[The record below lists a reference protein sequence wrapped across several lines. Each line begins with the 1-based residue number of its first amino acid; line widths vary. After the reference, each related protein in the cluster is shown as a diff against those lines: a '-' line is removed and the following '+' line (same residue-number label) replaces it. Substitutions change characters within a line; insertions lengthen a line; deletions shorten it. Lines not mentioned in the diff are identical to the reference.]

1 MGETAARHLFLL
13 EPSNAA
19 NFLMLSDIYISAGQR
34 EEANRVKDKLREKGL
49 GKRVGFSLF
58 DGS

>member
-1 MGETAARHLFLL
+1 MGEAAARHLFLL
-13 EPSNAA
+13 EPSNEA

-34 EEANRVKDKLREKGL
+34 EEANRVKDLLREKGL
-49 GKRVGFSLF
+49 GKRVGFSLS